1 MKEKYLKQFSKI
13 VKNISELSTCFF
25 RNVGAVVV
33 KDNRIISEGYNGAP
47 SGMIECIEVSSIILK
62 VFDMLTGEN
71 SLKEYGLEE
80 VYRNLDNKYSSKVIF
95 ETFVRIRKSIE
106 SFRLSEKYK
115 WEKYLKMYKED
126 KERFKM
132 EFVKKFNFVHN
143 VYEIHAEMN
152 AITTAAKF
160 GISLNN
166 SVIIS
171 THKPCIDCAKA
182 IVSAGIREVY
192 YLEDYK
198 DSRNNYI
205 SSDEF
210 FELNGIKFQKL
221 NF

>member
-25 RNVGAVVV
+25 RKVGAIVV
-33 KDNRIISEGYNGAP
+33 KDNRIISEGYNGAS
-47 SGMIECIEVSSIILK
+47 SGMIECIEVSSLILRF
-62 VFDMLTGEN
+62 FDLKTDKN
-71 SLKEYGLEE
+71 SLEKFGLKYVYLNLFRKYSKEYLMRMYSRVKYEFQNISKYDLEYYVE
-80 VYRNLDNKYSSKVIF
+80 LYEMDN
-95 ETFVRIRKSIE
+95 
-106 SFRLSEKYK
+106 EK
-115 WEKYLKMYKED
+115 
-126 KERFKM
+126 FKT
-132 EFVKKFNFVHN
+132 EFIKKFNFVHN

-160 GISLNN
+160 GISLND

-182 IVSAGIREVY
+182 IVSSGIKEVY

-198 DSRNNYI
+198 DSRNNNLT
-205 SSDEF
+205 SDEF

-221 NF
+221 EF